1 MKELIDNLETTEKAD
16 YLLDTC
22 FLIYELENNNTK
34 NLEEFCN
41 ENNVAMISF
50 NLEELEHVS
59 KKISNHFKDHLRK
72 FLKSKVIKKIVVDVH
87 PGNREAEEEYVRI
100 IDEELLRLIPDHSDA
115 VLIAKAFEIKAS
127 VLTRD
132 KHHLYTSVLANYNH
146 NIKILN
152 NLVKN

>member
-1 MKELIDNLETTEKAD
+1 MKELITNLETTEKTN

-34 NLEEFCN
+34 KLEEFCKKN
-41 ENNVAMISF
+41 SVAMISF

-72 FLKSKVIKKIVVDVH
+72 FLKEKLIKKIIVEVH
-87 PGNREAEEEYVRI
+87 PGNRESEENYVKN
-100 IDEELLRLIPDHSDA
+100 IDERLLELIPDHSDA
-115 VLIAKAFEIKAS
+115 VLIAKAFEIQAN

-132 KHHLYTSVLANYNH
+132 KHHIYTTILENYEH
-146 NIKILN
+146 NIQILN
-152 NLVKN
+152 NLPK